1 MYKRQPLYI
10 SGVAAAIGFKMNLFN
25 IGVEGQYR
33 LAALFAAYIGALITL
48 PPVFHIALML
58 IVAMVVGG
66 AYSGIAGVLKV
77 TRGVNE
83 VISTIMLN
91 AIAISGLIAF
101 LIKEWQEGGQIQ
113 IDSSIRVGT
122 KEIPESGIM
131 PNINSWLEVFTREIG
146 KGKELTGFLLV
157 AVAVGIALSLIHI

>member
-1 MYKRQPLYI
+1 
-10 SGVAAAIGFKMNLFN
+10 
-25 IGVEGQYR
+25 
-33 LAALFAAYIGALITL
+33 
-48 PPVFHIALML
+48 ML

-101 LIKEWQEGGQIQ
+101 FDKRMAGRWA
-113 IDSSIRVGT
+113 D
-122 KEIPESGIM
+122 
-131 PNINSWLEVFTREIG
+131 PNRF
-146 KGKELTGFLLV
+146 
-157 AVAVGIALSLIHI
+157 IHKSRYERNT

>member
-1 MYKRQPLYI
+1 
-10 SGVAAAIGFKMNLFN
+10 
-25 IGVEGQYR
+25 
-33 LAALFAAYIGALITL
+33 
-48 PPVFHIALML
+48 ML

-146 KGKELTGFLLV
+146 KGKELTGFLPVSYTHLTLPTTPYV
-157 AVAVGIALSLIHI
+157 